1 MPYHIG
7 DVRVIRRVPDAESP
21 IPRGKAESRRK
32 PQRYLLPDPL
42 VRFKITMADDLEKK
56 LNAGMKAM
64 DEGDFKKAY
73 SAFKKLC
80 AENPDNADCWYYK
93 AECGSMAS
101 GMFGAK
107 VSNEE
112 IMEAYNKAIELDAE
126 NADYYQSYGLFC
138 ISINKYD
145 EAEKA
150 YNEAAEC
157 DESRAASLYSE
168 FAVEYFNNV
177 MATYGEIMEDPKAR
191 APYAK
196 KALEY
201 MLKALEIEPEEAKTL
216 L

>member
-1 MPYHIG
+1 MI
-7 DVRVIRRVPDAESP
+7 
-21 IPRGKAESRRK
+21 K
-32 PQRYLLPDPL
+32 
-42 VRFKITMADDLEKK
+42 MADDLAKK
-56 LNAGMKAM
+56 LATGMKAM

-73 SAFKKLC
+73 SSFKKLC
-80 AENPDNADCWYYK
+80 AENPNEAECWYYK
-93 AECGSMAS
+93 AECGSLAS

-112 IMEAYNKAIELDAE
+112 IMEAYNKAIELDA
-126 NADYYQSYGLFC
+126 NCDYYESYGLFC

-150 YNEAAEC
+150 FNEAVDA
-157 DESRAASLYSE
+157 DSSRAANLYSE

-177 MATYGEIMEDPKAR
+177 MASYGEIMEDPKAR

-201 MLKALEIEPEEAKTL
+201 MLKALEIEPAEAKTL

>member
-1 MPYHIG
+1 M
-7 DVRVIRRVPDAESP
+7 VV
-21 IPRGKAESRRK
+21 
-32 PQRYLLPDPL
+32 L
-42 VRFKITMADDLEKK
+42 ITMADDISKK
-56 LNAGMKAM
+56 LAAGMKAM

-73 SAFKKLC
+73 SSFKKLC
-80 AENPDNADCWYYK
+80 EENPESAECWYYK
-93 AECGSMAS
+93 AECGSLAS

-107 VSNEE
+107 VNNDD
-112 IMEAYNKAIELDAE
+112 IMAAYNKAIELDA
-126 NADYYQSYGLFC
+126 NCDYYESYGLFC

-150 YNEAAEC
+150 FCEAAEL

-177 MATYGEIMEDPKAR
+177 MATYGEILEDPKNR
-191 APYAK
+191 EKYVK

-201 MLKALEIEPEEAKTL
+201 MLKALDIDPAEAKAL

>member
-1 MPYHIG
+1 
-7 DVRVIRRVPDAESP
+7 
-21 IPRGKAESRRK
+21 
-32 PQRYLLPDPL
+32 
-42 VRFKITMADDLEKK
+42 MADDLEKK
-56 LNAGMKAM
+56 LAAGMKAM

-73 SAFKKLC
+73 SLFKKLC
-80 AENPDNADCWYYK
+80 EENPDNADCWYYK
-93 AECGSMAS
+93 AECGNMAS

-112 IMEAYNKAIELDAE
+112 IADAYNKAIAINE
-126 NADYYQSYGLFC
+126 NCDYYESYGLFC

-150 YNEAAEC
+150 FNEAAEH

-177 MATYGEIMEDPKAR
+177 MATYADIMEDPKAR
-191 APYAK
+191 AKYAK

-201 MLKALEIEPEEAKTL
+201 MLKALELSPEEAKSL